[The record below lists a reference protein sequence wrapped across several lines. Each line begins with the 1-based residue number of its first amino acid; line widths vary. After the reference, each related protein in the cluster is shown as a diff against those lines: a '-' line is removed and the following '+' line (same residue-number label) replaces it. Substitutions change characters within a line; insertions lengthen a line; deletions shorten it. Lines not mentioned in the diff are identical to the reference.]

1 MLRKAVL
8 REVAA
13 PAEGNLW
20 EQMDGPSQEHCRAG
34 LLGLFQSEPSA
45 DVQHRLGDALA
56 EVARLQSRWG
66 EWPELLSVL
75 MTCRQPAG
83 RPESLVLSLLRVL
96 GAVPEV
102 VENYLSASE
111 GVEAVVSL
119 IQACLQQPSAEI
131 RLEALRTL
139 SSLTYVLG
147 DEEEDA
153 QRARVIESAFGTTVG
168 AGSEIIR
175 SLGDEPELQAEAI
188 LTLIDLLTTNARMFK
203 TAWGP
208 LSALLLQLVADADAD
223 EDVRKGGLELLLTL
237 LECVKKARK
246 DSGLLRAVLELLLR
260 LVGEVEADESAWLK
274 RTPDEDDLCEAE
286 MLSGLAEQALD
297 RLAMELHGKVLMP
310 HLQQLLPA
318 CLGNTAD
325 WRARYAGLRSLA
337 SVAEGCMDVLADAPL
352 EATLGLIWR
361 SFPDA
366 HARVQHAACHALGQ
380 LCTDFDGAIQ
390 AGHGDEAL
398 QALVSLL
405 SASPHA
411 RVQAH
416 AAAAL
421 INFAEGVEP
430 AALAPHLDSLLGRV
444 VGLLAAPQPA
454 AVYLRAQLLATL
466 GAFASAAGP
475 AFQRYYGAVVPALL
489 AQVQASGTDY
499 EDREER
505 QVQCR
510 ALEALSIIFYALGR
524 DGLQAADL
532 DALVQQMMRLQQAN
546 LPEDDPMSEHL
557 SVSWARLCRV
567 VGADMAPLLPML
579 IPPLLA
585 KAGQSPDLASLALD
599 ASLEEYDMAEW
610 QFATVRGRRLGIRTA
625 TLDAKLD
632 AMQDLLGYVEALQ
645 SAYLPL
651 AADTCRVA
659 LDGLAFAL
667 HEGVQAAAAELLAAL
682 LPLMAAASPAEAMA
696 EPLQKALQGL
706 LAACDPEAYTPE
718 FACAALDALA
728 DLTGLLTAAMGPGL
742 AASALPAVHSLL
754 GVLEPID
761 ADARDSEDEEGDEDD
776 LDAFSAEIEEQ
787 EEVLYSLSRFLAQL
801 LRAHHGAALDPV
813 LLEPLAGY
821 CVQVACNR
829 AASANLRHAA
839 ICVLDDLLH
848 WSGCAAR
855 WAPDVAKALAA
866 GIAERDDP
874 DLRQAALYGVGMAA
888 EHGGPAFLPF
898 LQAVLPQAIVP
909 LLRAP
914 NARAPSQA
922 PVTDNAVSAAGRI
935 LLAHPQLA
943 EAAVLGP
950 WLEAFPVV
958 TDADEVL
965 PAYRALRD
973 LVRAGTLPATGMA
986 PRILPVLALASDPLA
1001 ADPALRSDLQ
1011 ALAQH

>member
-1 MLRKAVL
+1 MLLRKAVL
-8 REVAA
+8 RDAA
-13 PAEGNLW
+13 PPAEGQLW
-20 EQMDGPSQEHCRAG
+20 ELMDGPAQEHCRAG
-34 LLGLFQSEPSA
+34 LLALFQSEPSS
-45 DVQHRLGDALA
+45 DVQHRLGDAIA

-66 EWPELLSVL
+66 EWPELLAVL
-75 MTCRQPAG
+75 MSCRQPAS
-83 RPESLVLSLLRVL
+83 RPQSLVLSLLRVL

-102 VENYLSASE
+102 VENYLGAPE

-131 RLEALRTL
+131 RLEALRAL

-147 DEEEDA
+147 DEDENPD
-153 QRARVIESAFGTTVG
+153 RARVIESAFCSTVS

-188 LTLIDLLTTNARMFK
+188 LTLIDLLTTNSRMFK

-208 LSALLLQLVADADAD
+208 LSSLLLQLVASQETD

-246 DSGLLRAVLELLLR
+246 DNGLLRAVLELLLR
-260 LVGEVEADESAWLK
+260 LTGEVEADESEWLK
-274 RTPDEDDLCEAE
+274 RTPDEDDLCEPE

-297 RLAMELHGKVLMP
+297 RLAMELHGRALMP

-325 WRARYAGLRSLA
+325 WRARYAGLRALA

-361 SFPDA
+361 SFTDS

-380 LCTDFDGAIQ
+380 LCTDFDGSIQ

-466 GAFASAAGP
+466 GSFASAAGP
-475 AFQRYYGAVVPALL
+475 AFQRYYPAVVPALL
-489 AQVQASGTDY
+489 AQVRAAGTDY

-510 ALEALSIIFYALGR
+510 ALEALSIIFFSLGR
-524 DGLQAADL
+524 EGLQPADL
-532 DALVQQMMRLQQAN
+532 DALVQHMMRLQQAN
-546 LPEDDPMSEHL
+546 LPEDDPMSEYL
-557 SVSWARLCRV
+557 SVSWARLCRI
-567 VGADMAPLLPML
+567 VGADMAPLLPLL
-579 IPPLLA
+579 IPPLLSR
-585 KAGQSPDLASLALD
+585 AGQSPDLASLALD
-599 ASLEEYDMAEW
+599 ASLEEYDMTEW

-625 TLDAKLD
+625 TLDAKLE

-645 SAYLPL
+645 AAYLPM
-651 AADTCRVA
+651 AAETARVA
-659 LDGLAFAL
+659 LAGLAFAL

-682 LPLMAAASPAEAMA
+682 LPIMASAEGNSVMG
-696 EPLQKALQGL
+696 ELVQKTTQAL
-706 LAACDPEAYTPE
+706 LAACDPDNYTAE

-728 DLTGLLTAAMGPGL
+728 DLTGLLTAALGP
-742 AASALPAVHSLL
+742 ALPAAALPALHGLL
-754 GVLEPID
+754 TVLEPIE
-761 ADARDSEDEEGDEDD
+761 ADGADSEDEDDEDD

-787 EEVLYSLSRFLAQL
+787 EEVLYSLSRFMAQL
-801 LRAHHGAALDPV
+801 LRAHHATIDAALLD
-813 LLEPLAGY
+813 PLAAY
-821 CVQVACNR
+821 CIQVACNR
-829 AASANLRHAA
+829 SASANLRHAA

-855 WAPDVAKALAA
+855 WAAEVSKALAA

-874 DLRQAALYGVGMAA
+874 DLRQAALFGVGMAA

-898 LQAVLPQAIVP
+898 LQSVLPQAILP

-922 PVTDNAVSAAGRI
+922 AVTDNAVSAAGRI

-943 EAAVLGP
+943 SAALLESWLG
-950 WLEAFPVV
+950 AFPVV
-958 TDADEVL
+958 TDADEIL
-965 PAYRALRD
+965 PAYRALRH
-973 LVRAGTLPATGMA
+973 LVQAGTVPPTGMA
-986 PRILPVLALASDPLA
+986 QRIQPALALSADPFA
-1001 ADPALRSDLQ
+1001 ADPALRADLT